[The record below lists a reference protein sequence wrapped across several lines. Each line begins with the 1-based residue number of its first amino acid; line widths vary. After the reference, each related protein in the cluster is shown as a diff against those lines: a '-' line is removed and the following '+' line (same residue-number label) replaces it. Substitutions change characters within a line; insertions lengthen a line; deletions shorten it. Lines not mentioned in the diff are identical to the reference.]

1 MVISDGWWTLFQAS
15 GWAMVAAVGAKF
27 LNAEGEL
34 NMKHLLYLSVASSL
48 FFDWWVSLSIIESGT
63 TFTDFILYLANGL
76 TFDLLHIFATMAF
89 ALWLAPALSNLISED
104 ALLTESALAVGE
116 TDVVLR

>member
-1 MVISDGWWTLFQAS
+1 
-15 GWAMVAAVGAKF
+15 
-27 LNAEGEL
+27 
-34 NMKHLLYLSVASSL
+34 MKHLLYLSVASSL

-89 ALWLAPALSNLISED
+89 ALWLAPAFSNLISED
-104 ALLTESALAVGE
+104 ASLTESALAVGE
-116 TDVVLR
+116 TDVVLG